1 MITIFPGEYSAG
13 TAVLST
19 APSMMKN
26 ITTIS
31 SQHVFVPHPATI
43 GTNPTLDNNTN
54 EFDFSPHYNHDDRWG
69 VWITIDPRVDVY
81 DVKIS
86 SSPTGELYAISIWDS
101 LDNDHILVHRS
112 TNWGWNWSVY
122 WEYNFQSDYK
132 ISSPGIDIVNDTI
145 IMWYVIHRVA
155 DSTWRTWFRACLPGV
170 SDSCIYYGSPT
181 GGFNL
186 CEYYDLNLAD
196 DYSPYYEESEN
207 LYTTW
212 VEYFGNGPDS
222 TRVMFARS
230 NEMDVGNWELGPIK
244 LYSTTGANVFFAGTD
259 IAYGGSDVLWLTAW
273 LHPSGYPVTYDR
285 SIWGWIST
293 DYGMTWSSE
302 NILTLMDNHMDEYD
316 SRIAASHL
324 NSTWVILFT
333 QVDTNFTGDRDV
345 GYLYS
350 TNNITWT
357 SNTWVTPYEEYLP
370 DIWVDYLSTAFFGVY
385 RQDGNTF
392 ENLQF
397 DKADINNPS
406 SWYGPRPVAEQGI
419 NLSGIYRP
427 SINYNIV
434 NGDAIVAWTQCEN
447 AYQICFT
454 TQSWLNIS
462 DNNNKDTR
470 HLDEMVDIIPNPSR
484 GKFKIV
490 GNSNKFNKCAIS
502 LYDESGR
509 LVARVKNIDGTP
521 GHNTVSYSKPS
532 LSPGIYFLRI
542 DAIGGS
548 QTRKIIIVD

>member
-1 MITIFPGEYSAG
+1 MITIFPGESSAG

-19 APSMMKN
+19 APSTMKN
-26 ITTIS
+26 IAAIS
-31 SQHVFVPHPATI
+31 SQHVFIPHPATV
-43 GTNPTLDNNTN
+43 GANPPLDNKTN

-69 VWITIDPRVDVY
+69 IWIKIDLRFDVY

-112 TNWGWNWSVY
+112 TDWGWNWSVY
-122 WEYNFQSDYK
+122 WEYNFQRDYK

-145 IMWYVIHRVA
+145 IMWYVIHQVA
-155 DSTWRTWFRACLPGV
+155 DSTWRTWFRACLPGAN
-170 SDSCIYYGSPT
+170 DSCIYSGSPT
-181 GGFNL
+181 GGFNQ
-186 CEYYDLNLAD
+186 CEYRDLNLAD

-212 VEYFGNGPDS
+212 VESFGNGPDS

-230 NEMDVGNWELGPIK
+230 YELDVGNWELGPTK
-244 LYSTTGANVFFAGTD
+244 LYSTAGANIFFAGTD
-259 IAYGGSDVLWLTAW
+259 IACGPYMEALWITAW
-273 LHPSGYPVTYDR
+273 LHPSGYPATYDR

-293 DYGMTWSSE
+293 DSGATWSSE
-302 NILTLMDNHMDEYD
+302 NILTPMDNHMDEYD
-316 SRIAASHL
+316 PRIAASHL
-324 NSTWVILFT
+324 NSNWVILFT
-333 QVDTNFTGDRDV
+333 QVDTNFAGDRDV

-350 TNNITWT
+350 ITNYTWT
-357 SNTWVTPYEEYLP
+357 SHTWVTPYEEYLP
-370 DIWVDYLSTAFFGVY
+370 DIWVDYFSSAFFGVY

-392 ENLQF
+392 ENIQF
-397 DKADINNPS
+397 DKANNNNPS
-406 SWYGPRPVAEQGI
+406 SWYGPRTVTEQGL

-454 TQSWLNIS
+454 SQSWLNIS
-462 DNNNKDTR
+462 GKKDS
-470 HLDEMVDIIPNPSR
+470 HYLDELVDIIPNPNG

-490 GNSNKFNKCAIS
+490 GKSNKFDLSKIS
-502 LYDESGR
+502 LYDASGC
-509 LVARVKNIDGTP
+509 LVARLKNIDGTP
-521 GHNTVSYSKPS
+521 GQNTVSYSNPS
-532 LSPGIYFLRI
+532 LTPGIYFLRI
-542 DAIGGS
+542 EAGS
-548 QTRKIIIVD
+548 NSQIRKIVIVD